1 MRAMVDFSH
10 SAKIEGKSR
19 DAVLPAARPS
29 TLDLTRRSG
38 RVYDR
43 GQWLPVSSMISV
55 GETVNRWRSQLT
67 PVSLFV
73 VESLGESPTARLQSL
88 MGAPSELRFR
98 NSTVGVVG
106 NSGTGS
112 PIVAV
117 LAWAQIG
124 NFVVVDP
131 QRFAPSNLERMHGS
145 EWKHLLLDEPSF
157 KAELMRDLIH
167 SINPR
172 ANVVPLVGNVLH
184 SNVIDELLKC
194 DFILGCTDSVHGRV
208 ALDEFA
214 RHYLVP
220 VIDVGVR
227 MDGADGLLTEQLVN
241 VAAYHRHSPGS
252 FTDNP
257 IEWTSLVELSPKGDH
272 FAIECLVHWQGVSV
286 CLSLD
291 HGVSLCPLR
300 AAEV

>member
-19 DAVLPAARPS
+19 DAVLPAAHPS

-117 LAWAQIG
+117 LAWA
-124 NFVVVDP
+124 
-131 QRFAPSNLERMHGS
+131 
-145 EWKHLLLDEPSF
+145 
-157 KAELMRDLIH
+157 
-167 SINPR
+167 
-172 ANVVPLVGNVLH
+172 ANW
-184 SNVIDELLKC
+184 
-194 DFILGCTDSVHGRV
+194 
-208 ALDEFA
+208 
-214 RHYLVP
+214 
-220 VIDVGVR
+220 
-227 MDGADGLLTEQLVN
+227 QLCC
-241 VAAYHRHSPGS
+241 G
-252 FTDNP
+252 
-257 IEWTSLVELSPKGDH
+257 
-272 FAIECLVHWQGVSV
+272 
-286 CLSLD
+286 
-291 HGVSLCPLR
+291 
-300 AAEV
+300 